1 MLENEISRLNAR
13 ERFNLDDL
21 ESDIWR
27 RERHL
32 QARRAATRRVASYQ
46 ALVLLLAVAGS
57 GMAGAAMAG
66 QFAPPSTFVAEEN
79 LAPSHL
85 LLGMH

>member
-1 MLENEISRLNAR
+1 MLENDISRLNAR
-13 ERFNLDDL
+13 ERFDLDGL
-21 ESDIWR
+21 EADIWR
-27 RERHL
+27 RERRVM
-32 QARRAATRRVASYQ
+32 ARRAARRVASCQ

-57 GMAGAAMAG
+57 GAAGAAMAA

-85 LLGMH
+85 LLGVR

>member
-1 MLENEISRLNAR
+1 MIENDISRLNAQ
-13 ERFNLDDL
+13 EHFDLDGL
-21 ESDIWR
+21 EADIWR
-27 RERHL
+27 QECRVL
-32 QARRAATRRVASYQ
+32 ARRAATRRVASYQ

-57 GMAGAAMAG
+57 GVAGAAMAA

-85 LLGMH
+85 LLGTH